1 METELH
7 EEVSMSL
14 ADSLR
19 VLLEHGL
26 INGGE
31 GAGLASGEGCVS
43 VWGRWGQRRVT
54 DEKECAGWRV
64 FQYYYGLKVSDSII
78 LYL

>member
-43 VWGRWGQRRVT
+43 AWSRWGQRRVT
-54 DEKECAGWRV
+54 DEKECAGWKV
-64 FQYYYGLKVSDSII
+64 FQYYYGLKVSVCP
-78 LYL
+78 